1 MLLHQKVT
9 YFNAYLTYRR
19 LKVLFSA
26 QKTRLIYMN
35 QLRYHSSGC
44 KFKIYTQFYTQK
56 LRYGK
61 IFCDI
66 LILG

>member
-1 MLLHQKVT
+1 MLKQSFEHQ
-9 YFNAYLTYRR
+9 N
-19 LKVLFSA
+19 
-26 QKTRLIYMN
+26 
-35 QLRYHSSGC
+35 LRILRFHSSGC

-66 LILG
+66 LILGEFYKRLTYINLRIL

>member
-19 LKVLFSA
+19 LKVLFS
-26 QKTRLIYMN
+26 
-35 QLRYHSSGC
+35 G

-66 LILG
+66 LILGEFYKRLIYSHLRIL